1 MSGLPVATITVPSSL
16 TCTDALDSPPPMN
29 QKPEA
34 TPHRHI
40 AGLGIDLDSQNWVEK
55 LGPSRRH

>member
-1 MSGLPVATITVPSSL
+1 L

-40 AGLGIDLDSQNWVEK
+40 AGLDSQN
-55 LGPSRRH
+55 